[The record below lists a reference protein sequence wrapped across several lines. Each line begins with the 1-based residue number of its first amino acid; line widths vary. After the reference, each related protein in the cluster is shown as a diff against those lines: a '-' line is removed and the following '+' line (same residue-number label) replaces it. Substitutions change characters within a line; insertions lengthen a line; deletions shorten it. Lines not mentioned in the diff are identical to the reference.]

1 MPNRTR
7 PLSLNIK
14 IVLMLAA
21 ATPGSNILHAESS
34 QDCINKLVGPDKN
47 IMLYADTSRGRPF
60 SKDPDVVNFKGE
72 YYMYYSIPPYRDGRK
87 NDGWAVGIARSDDL
101 NTWRRIGEI
110 LPAGDYEKKGLAA
123 PAAIVFEGKVHLFY
137 QTYGN
142 GPKDAICHAF
152 SEDGIHFKRNRT
164 NPIFAPTGPWNV
176 GRAIDADVI
185 IDGDRML
192 LYCATRDPAM
202 KTQMLA
208 VAAAPLDSGFVRESW
223 KQLCD
228 ASTLKP
234 ELPWEKRCVEAPAV
248 WKHKGRFFMFYAGA
262 YNNQPQQIGC
272 AVSNDGVTWKRL
284 SDKPLLPNGK
294 PGNWNSSESGH
305 PGVFVD
311 NDGQTY
317 LFFQGNNDKGKTWY
331 ISKMKVEWKND
342 KPALVNP

>member
-1 MPNRTR
+1 MMIA
-7 PLSLNIK
+7 LI
-14 IVLMLAA
+14 LAA
-21 ATPGSNILHAESS
+21 AALRPDIACAESS
-34 QDCINKLVGPDKN
+34 HDYVNKLVGPDKN
-47 IMLYADTSRGRPF
+47 IMLYADTSRGREF
-60 SKDPDVVNFKGE
+60 SKDPDVVNFKGK
-72 YYMYYSIPPYRDGRK
+72 YYMYHSIPPYRDGRK
-87 NDGWAVGIARSDDL
+87 NDGWVVGIARSDDL
-101 NTWRRIGEI
+101 NTWKRIGEI

-123 PAAIVFEGKVHLFY
+123 PAAIVFEDKVHLFY

-152 SEDGIHFKRNRT
+152 SDDGIHFKRNKT
-164 NPIFAPTGPWNV
+164 NPVFAPTGDWNV

-208 VAAAPLDSGFVRESW
+208 VASAPLDSGFVRESW

-228 ASTLKP
+228 ASILMP

-248 WKHKGRFFMFYAGA
+248 FKHNGRFFMFYAGA

-272 AVSNDGVTWKRL
+272 AVSNDGIAWKRL

-294 PGNWNSSESGH
+294 SGEWNSSESGH
-305 PGVFVD
+305 PGIFVD

-331 ISKMKVEWKND
+331 LSKMKVEWKDNR
-342 KPALVNP
+342 PTLVRP

>member
-1 MPNRTR
+1 M
-7 PLSLNIK
+7 PLSPYTMIT
-14 IVLMLAA
+14 LMLAA
-21 ATPGSNILHAESS
+21 AALPAGNIHAQSS
-34 QDCINKLVGPDKN
+34 PDCVNKLVGPDKN

-60 SKDPDVVNFKGE
+60 SKDPDVVNFKGK
-72 YYMYYSIPPYRDGRK
+72 YYMYYSVPPYKDGRK
-87 NDGWAVGIARSDDL
+87 NDGWSIGIARSDDL
-101 NTWRRIGEI
+101 NTWKRIGEI
-110 LPAGDYEKKGLAA
+110 QPAGDYEKKGLAA

-142 GPKDAICHAF
+142 GKKDAICHAF
-152 SEDGIHFKRNRT
+152 SDDAIRFKRNRT
-164 NPIFAPTGPWNV
+164 NPIFAPTGDWNV

-185 IDGDRML
+185 VDGDRML

-202 KTQMLA
+202 KIQMLA

-223 KQLCD
+223 KQLCN
-228 ASTLKP
+228 APILKP
-234 ELPWEKRCVEAPAV
+234 ELPWEKSCIEAAAV

-272 AVSNDGVTWKRL
+272 AVSNDGIAWKRL
-284 SDKPLLPNGK
+284 SDKPLLANGK
-294 PGNWNSSESGH
+294 PGEWNSSESGH

-331 ISKMKVEWKND
+331 ISKMKVEWKNS
-342 KPALVNP
+342 KPRLVNP